1 MSVFRFPPPPLAACA
16 GAVVLA
22 ALLGACASPASPAA
36 AQRLTVMGIAPST
49 ERLVQFA
56 AQGDVTMVELLL
68 ASGVRVD
75 STDPVRHVTALHN
88 AASQGHTR
96 LVKLLIERGAL
107 VDAADWHGNTPL
119 IAAAYAGRLDAA
131 RLLLQNGA
139 QVNAVSKEGQTAL
152 SVAALRGDK
161 ALTAY
166 LLEQGAAPRQPE
178 PESRAE
184 SAGATILTYSG
195 AAKPAPYDPALFG
208 ASEAAGREAA
218 RIVQKWQS
226 EPVTLPWTSLMLG
239 MFVKHKIAPTRGARG
254 SALVHVAMYDA
265 WQLGQDDTVRRIAV
279 STAASQVLG
288 YLFPAEEHGFD
299 RILAALLRQ
308 QPATSAQLSLGLQ
321 LGRQAGQQAIA
332 RGESDGAARGWNGVR
347 LEWYGEGRYYG
358 PGAWEPTAPYFYY
371 PPDEPFAPGWKP
383 WYWRIDAQSRPVPP
397 AFGSPRFLKSLQE
410 VVDIQKNITPEQ
422 VRIAKFWVD
431 GSGSVTPP
439 GHWNQIAMD
448 MVRNE
453 GLDERQTV
461 QLFAVLNVAL
471 ADAFVAVWDVKY
483 HYWTARPITM
493 ARTVLGTELK
503 TTILTPP
510 FPSYISGHAAFSGAA
525 ASVIGAFF
533 PAQAPALQAMADE
546 AAMSRLYGGIH
557 YRHDNEDGL
566 VLGRAIGAVVLR
578 EIRP

>member
-1 MSVFRFPPPPLAACA
+1 
-16 GAVVLA
+16 
-22 ALLGACASPASPAA
+22 
-36 AQRLTVMGIAPST
+36 
-49 ERLVQFA
+49 
-56 AQGDVTMVELLL
+56 
-68 ASGVRVD
+68 
-75 STDPVRHVTALHN
+75 
-88 AASQGHTR
+88 
-96 LVKLLIERGAL
+96 
-107 VDAADWHGNTPL
+107 
-119 IAAAYAGRLDAA
+119 
-131 RLLLQNGA
+131 
-139 QVNAVSKEGQTAL
+139 
-152 SVAALRGDK
+152 
-161 ALTAY
+161 
-166 LLEQGAAPRQPE
+166 
-178 PESRAE
+178 
-184 SAGATILTYSG
+184 
-195 AAKPAPYDPALFG
+195 
-208 ASEAAGREAA
+208 
-218 RIVQKWQS
+218 
-226 EPVTLPWTSLMLG
+226 
-239 MFVKHKIAPTRGARG
+239 
-254 SALVHVAMYDA
+254 
-265 WQLGQDDTVRRIAV
+265 
-279 STAASQVLG
+279 
-288 YLFPAEEHGFD
+288 
-299 RILAALLRQ
+299 
-308 QPATSAQLSLGLQ
+308 
-321 LGRQAGQQAIA
+321 
-332 RGESDGAARGWNGVR
+332 
-347 LEWYGEGRYYG
+347 
-358 PGAWEPTAPYFYY
+358 
-371 PPDEPFAPGWKP
+371 
-383 WYWRIDAQSRPVPP
+383 VPP